1 MVDLLI
7 FLAGISLIL
16 SIFMIVVVAKAIR
29 VGGMRIFRYLL
40 AAFALILISDVMLIL
55 TAFRIFGT
63 TYIDL
68 FIFSLADLFILLIF
82 YSGVVRG
89 S

>member
-1 MVDLLI
+1 MVYFLI

-16 SIFMIVVVAKAIR
+16 SIFMIIVAAKAIR

-40 AAFALILISDVMLIL
+40 ASFVLILFSNFILIL
-55 TAFRIFGT
+55 TAFSVFGT
-63 TYIDL
+63 TYLDL
-68 FIFSLADLFILLIF
+68 LIFLLTDLIILLLF

>member
-1 MVDLLI
+1 MVDFLI
-7 FLAGISLIL
+7 FMTGISLIL

-40 AAFALILISDVMLIL
+40 ASFTLILISDFILIL
-55 TAFRIFGT
+55 TAFSVFGT

-68 FIFSLADLFILLIF
+68 FIFSLTDLFILLIF

>member
-40 AAFALILISDVMLIL
+40 AAFALILISDVMLVL
-55 TAFRIFGT
+55 TAFSIFGT